1 MSSSAIRENID
12 SAATTLTNR
21 IKVRWLDGWL
31 GWKEDGYSL
40 LISAITADTEGEG
53 KLAAVTTD
61 L

>member
-12 SAATTLTNR
+12 SAGTTLTNR